1 MAQSSGGGDT
11 TIVTAVRFVHRL
23 GFGFDNEMR
32 IQCQSLSF
40 MRNVTLLTFR
50 IRPLI
55 DREVRGN
62 LGIHWKEEKAT
73 SSWYVKQ
80 CDPKNKKVLPPQPG
94 APDYCYD
101 R

>member
-1 MAQSSGGGDT
+1 MAQSSGGGGT
-11 TIVTAVRFVHRL
+11 TIVTAVRFVHRR
-23 GFGFDNEMR
+23 GFGFDNALST
-32 IQCQSLSF
+32 QSLSL
-40 MRNVTLLTFR
+40 RLLLNGTLLTFR

-55 DREVRGN
+55 EREVRGN
-62 LGIHWKEEKAT
+62 LAIHWKEEKAT

-80 CDPKNKKVLPPQPG
+80 CDPKTKKVLPPQPG